1 MRSQRSKRSIEMIER
16 GFIYL
21 ISALFIFVSIVWFIK
36 RKEESKIKVDESK
49 LPIISLRA
57 RITLWIT
64 LALSVIGMVLSV
76 LVLTDNLPFYKKFS
90 RLQNEVAE
98 MLCFLLYI
106 GSIVILNVI
115 IRKGLLAKGMLVMR
129 ERFLGILNQP

>member
-1 MRSQRSKRSIEMIER
+1 MIER